1 MKKIIVFLTL
11 FLILG
16 CSMDKGL
23 RRDEVKLQGMY
34 VYFADAAI
42 LFKCGSGEK
51 VFVRGGT
58 ANIELERRYL
68 AARKNPMDRVYVEI
82 GGYYSMEE
90 KMDGEGLEKVF
101 HVTSVYIVDCERGCF
116 YPTS

>member
-1 MKKIIVFLTL
+1 M
-11 FLILG
+11 
-16 CSMDKGL
+16 
-23 RRDEVKLQGMY
+23 RRDEVKLQGLY

-42 LFKCGSGEK
+42 RFKCGSGEK
-51 VFVRGGT
+51 VFVRGGA

-101 HVTSVYIVDCERGCF
+101 HVTDVYKVDGQWDCF
-116 YPTS
+116 KSKSGNF